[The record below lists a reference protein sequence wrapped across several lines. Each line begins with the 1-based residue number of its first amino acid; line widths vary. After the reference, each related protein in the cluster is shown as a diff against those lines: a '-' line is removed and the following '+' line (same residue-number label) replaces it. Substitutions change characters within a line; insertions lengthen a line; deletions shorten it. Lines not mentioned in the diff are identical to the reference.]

1 MSGEHT
7 GGRTGLPIPGY
18 PDSLRASLPSHLP
31 SSCPSRLPNCVLFA
45 SSSLFARYWCESWMR
60 RADGAGAACPPQPS
74 PTLHFLHLFL
84 SYPPTVS
91 FRVHPHICSLVLFI
105 AVTPVWC
112 RGQGLSCGPQGGHSV
127 VPESSWC
134 LYVVLSC
141 ALRTVPGMK

>member
-1 MSGEHT
+1 MSGCQNPEHT

-31 SSCPSRLPNCVLFA
+31 PSCPPLLPNSVLFA
-45 SSSLFARYWCESWMR
+45 SSSLFARYWCESWIR

-84 SYPPTVS
+84 SYPPIV
-91 FRVHPHICSLVLFI
+91 RVHSHICSLVLSI

-112 RGQGLSCGPQGGHSV
+112 RGQGLSRV
-127 VPESSWC
+127 VPESSRC
-134 LYVVLSC
+134 LDVVLSC